1 MKRVFK
7 IVLIIT
13 LVVLGLIAISA
24 VINQILLKIEK
35 SKYSIYGQYVEV
47 DGKEMYLSVLGEG
60 ENTIVIL
67 PGSGCVGSTVLYR
80 PLAKRLAENN
90 KVIIV
95 EYFGYGFSD
104 DISKERSI
112 ENIVNELRTALNI
125 VCPNE
130 QFIFMP
136 HSISGIYSLY
146 YATQYPN
153 EVKAIIGL
161 DMTVAQLEDE
171 KNIDWDL
178 FKEKTGLTKEDYDR
192 EGAYP
197 LILNSLIEKTGI
209 MRWVNS
215 IYNKEQYDMLE
226 SYNLYSEEELKVLKK
241 EFNRYPS
248 MALLKEYHN
257 NMVQENISKLND
269 SGFPE
274 NLPILDFRATR
285 PIEIA
290 KEYMGKDTLSILN
303 DTITNTE
310 IQKIIVVE
318 AKHETVFLDA
328 IDKIVEETNEFINNI
343 K

>member
-1 MKRVFK
+1 
-7 IVLIIT
+7 
-13 LVVLGLIAISA
+13 
-24 VINQILLKIEK
+24 
-35 SKYSIYGQYVEV
+35 
-47 DGKEMYLSVLGEG
+47 MYLSILGKG

-104 DISKERSI
+104 DTSKERSI
-112 ENIVNELRTALNI
+112 ENIVNELRTAINM

-161 DMTVAQLEDE
+161 DMTVAELEDE

-197 LILNSLIEKTGI
+197 LILNPLIEKTGI

-215 IYNKEQYDMLE
+215 IYNKEQYEMLE
-226 SYNLYSEEELKVLKK
+226 SYNLYSEEELKVFKK

-257 NMVQENISKLND
+257 NMVQENISKLKNT
-269 SGFPE
+269 GFPE

-303 DTITNTE
+303 ETITNTE

>member
-209 MRWVNS
+209 MR
-215 IYNKEQYDMLE
+215 
-226 SYNLYSEEELKVLKK
+226 
-241 EFNRYPS
+241 
-248 MALLKEYHN
+248 
-257 NMVQENISKLND
+257 
-269 SGFPE
+269 
-274 NLPILDFRATR
+274 
-285 PIEIA
+285 
-290 KEYMGKDTLSILN
+290 
-303 DTITNTE
+303 
-310 IQKIIVVE
+310 
-318 AKHETVFLDA
+318 
-328 IDKIVEETNEFINNI
+328 
-343 K
+343 

>member
-1 MKRVFK
+1 MKKVLK
-7 IVLIIT
+7 IVSIILLII
-13 LVVLGLIAISA
+13 LVLIVFSA
-24 VINQILLKIEK
+24 VINKILLKIEK
-35 SKYSIYGQYVEV
+35 KKYSVYGQYVEV
-47 DGKEMYLSVLGEG
+47 DGKEMYLSILGKG

-104 DISKERSI
+104 DTSKERSI
-112 ENIVNELRTALNI
+112 ENIVNELRTAINM

-161 DMTVAQLEDE
+161 DMTVAELEDE

-197 LILNSLIEKTGI
+197 LILNPLIEKTGI

-215 IYNKEQYDMLE
+215 IYNKEQYEMLE
-226 SYNLYSEEELKVLKK
+226 SYNLYSEEELKVFKK

-257 NMVQENISKLND
+257 NMVQENISKLKNT
-269 SGFPE
+269 GFPE

-303 DTITNTE
+303 ETITNTE